1 MPGRAIASHK
11 ARPSPCA
18 GARIFLDTSEG
29 LEIKRPAG
37 RRVLPGACLSW
48 WKRNPSDRRRETDAH
63 RRGTEPGCK
72 VRGHPDPEE
81 LRLLIKPQ
89 RPAHTTLLPRA
100 KATYA
105 RHITILIVRLA
116 AG

>member
-1 MPGRAIASHK
+1 VPGRAIASHK

-81 LRLLIKPQ
+81 LRLLIKPH
-89 RPAHTTLLPRA
+89 RPAHTTLLLRA

-105 RHITILIVRLA
+105 RHITTLILRLA